1 MKRYLLACLCLIF
14 LNLTVWGASC
24 DTSKLEDKWQ
34 IAVIS
39 DPHIQDTTHL
49 RSMDDQ
55 LHSTRLFNENFFA
68 FIAALNDA
76 ASKQIRWVLLS
87 GDMTDN
93 GQQLNIQLLHR
104 ILAEYSARYGM
115 HFFAMTGNHDPSRP
129 LTTNDSLG
137 EMKCWGYQEIMDE
150 LSDMGFYPRK
160 EHIYWESPFSSYTY
174 TNYSYDLAVAE
185 SGTTQRNYAW
195 KNLKPRIP
203 DASYLVEPV
212 KGIWLLA
219 IDASVYDPQKVVGDS
234 ILSFGGARV
243 GYSRIFQEKP
253 YLLPWIRKVAQEAK
267 KQHKTLIAFSHYPML
282 DYNHGA
288 TGFIRKIAA
297 PGGFDLDRLPSSEIG
312 DTLADAGISLHFGG
326 HIHLNDEAVHFSK
339 KGNRLTNIQ
348 VPSTAGYIPAYK
360 IVNVED
366 GKVNGIETVVI
377 DSVPSFNHFFRK
389 YQLEHDSLASIG
401 KNPIWDKAI
410 LSSKDYKQF
419 CAFHFKE
426 LVRLRYVND
435 FIPVVKGHFIEM
447 TAAQLFQSV
456 GLRPDKSMEWTGD
469 DLLVDFFKLR
479 FGGKLGRADI
489 SPDRLKEYAVLL
501 NKSMAIEPRSELE
514 KFLYYFSNA
523 FTLTLQD
530 DE

>member
-1 MKRYLLACLCLIF
+1 MKRYLLSTLFLIPMCIH
-14 LNLTVWGASC
+14 TWG
-24 DTSKLEDKWQ
+24 TSHEQPKKKDKWQ

-55 LHSTRLFNENFFA
+55 LHSTRLFNENYFA
-68 FIAALNDA
+68 FLAALNDA
-76 ASKQIRWVLLS
+76 ASRQIRWVLLS

-104 ILAEYSARYGM
+104 ILADYSARYGM

-160 EHIYWESPFSSYTY
+160 EYIYWESPFSSYTC
-174 TNYSYDLAVAE
+174 TNYAYDLAIAE
-185 SGTTQRNYAW
+185 SGTTKRNYSW
-195 KNLKPRIP
+195 KNLKPHIP

-212 KGIWLLA
+212 KGLWLLA
-219 IDASVYDPQKVVGDS
+219 LDASVYFPQKVVGDS
-234 ILSFGGARV
+234 VFSFGGARV
-243 GYSRIFQEKP
+243 GYTQIFQEKP
-253 YLLPWIRKVAQEAK
+253 YLLPWIQKVTQEAK
-267 KQHKTLIAFSHYPML
+267 RQHKTLITFSHYPML

-288 TGFIRKIAA
+288 TKYIRKMAA
-297 PGGFDLDRLPSSEIG
+297 PGGFDLDRLPSSGIA
-312 DTLADAGISLHFGG
+312 DTLADAGIGLHFGG
-326 HIHLNDEAVHFSK
+326 HIHLNDEAVHISK

-360 IVNVED
+360 VVNIEN
-366 GKVNGIETVVI
+366 GKVSGIETVVL
-377 DSVPSFNHFFRK
+377 DSVPSFDHFFAK

-401 KNPIWDKAI
+401 KNLIWDEAI
-410 LSSKDYKQF
+410 LTSTNYKQF
-419 CAFHFKE
+419 CAFHLKE

-435 FIPVVKGHFIEM
+435 FIPIVREKFIAM
-447 TAAQLFQSV
+447 TAEELFKSV
-456 GLRPDKSMEWTGD
+456 GLTNHKPMDWSGLDM
-469 DLLVDFFKLR
+469 LVDFFKLR
-479 FGGKLGRADI
+479 FGGKLTKKEIQG
-489 SPDRLKEYAVLL
+489 SRLDEYQYLMKQA
-501 NKSMAIEPRSELE
+501 MTIEPTTELE
-514 KFLYYFSNA
+514 KFLHDFSNA
-523 FTLTLQD
+523 FTLLLK